1 MTTTFIFS
9 IIALVLAI
17 LAVTF
22 GAIALHK
29 SISNEKF
36 IDDIYEWAENLDK
49 LIDRIIET
57 IGMQTSHELKKEIE
71 TLARKIDF
79 DKEGNPIIPDELK
92 EKLKPEQLQDIE
104 KHLRIA
110 KKIGD
115 GIAEIF
121 CGASEAHKTNNEP
134 SNDRKPAKSQE
145 KRQNKVY
152 SQEFKDEVRKY
163 AAENPDKGVNAIAKH
178 FGISKNSVKRWIA
191 KS

>member
-1 MTTTFIFS
+1 MTTTFICS
-9 IIALVLAI
+9 IIALLLAI

-22 GAIALHK
+22 SAIALHK
-29 SISNEKF
+29 SINNEKY
-36 IDDIYEWAENLDK
+36 IDDIYEWAEDIDK

-57 IGMQTSHELKKEIE
+57 IGMHARDELKEIE
-71 TLARKIDF
+71 TLSRKIDF

-92 EKLKPEQLQDIE
+92 AKLKPEQLQEIE
-104 KHLRIA
+104 KHLRMA

-115 GIAEIF
+115 KVANFIRS
-121 CGASEAHKTNNEP
+121 ASEALQPNNEP
-134 SNDRKPAKSQE
+134 SDDRKPAKSKE
-145 KRQNKVY
+145 KRQNNAY

-163 AAENPDKGVNAIAKH
+163 AEENTDKGVNAIAKH

>member
-1 MTTTFIFS
+1 MTTTFICS

-29 SISNEKF
+29 SINNEKY
-36 IDDIYEWAENLDK
+36 IDDIYEWAEDIDK

-57 IGMQTSHELKKEIE
+57 IGMQTRDDMKEIE

-92 EKLKPEQLQDIE
+92 AKLKPEQLQDIE
-104 KHLRIA
+104 RHLRMA

-115 GIAEIF
+115 NVANFIRS
-121 CGASEAHKTNNEP
+121 ASEALHPNNEP
-134 SNDRKPAKSQE
+134 SDERKPAKSKE
-145 KRQNKVY
+145 KRQNKAY

-163 AAENPDKGVNAIAKH
+163 ASENPDKGVNAIAKH

>member
-1 MTTTFIFS
+1 MTTTFICS

-29 SISNEKF
+29 SINNEKY
-36 IDDIYEWAENLDK
+36 IDDIYEWAEQFDK

-57 IGMQTSHELKKEIE
+57 IGMQTRDDMKEIE
-71 TLARKIDF
+71 TLASKIDF
-79 DKEGNPIIPDELK
+79 DKEDNPIIPDELK
-92 EKLKPEQLQDIE
+92 AKLNPEQLQEIE
-104 KHLRIA
+104 KHLRMA

-115 GIAEIF
+115 HVQNLARRAFEML
-121 CGASEAHKTNNEP
+121 HPNNEP
-134 SNDRKPAKSQE
+134 SDERKPAKSKE
-145 KRQNKVY
+145 KRQNKAY
-152 SQEFKDEVRKY
+152 SQDFKDEVRKY
-163 AAENPDKGVNAIAKH
+163 AAENHDKCVNAIAKH

>member
-1 MTTTFIFS
+1 MATTLS
-9 IIALVLAI
+9 IIAVILAVLAI
-17 LAVTF
+17 TF
-22 GAIALHK
+22 SAIAFHK
-29 SISNEKF
+29 SISNEKY
-36 IDDIYEWAENLDK
+36 IDDIYEWEEQFDK

-57 IGMQTSHELKKEIE
+57 IGMKKRDELKEIE

-92 EKLKPEQLQDIE
+92 AKLKPEQLQDIE

-121 CGASEAHKTNNEP
+121 CGASEEHKTNNEP
-134 SNDRKPAKSQE
+134 SDERKPAKPQE

>member
-1 MTTTFIFS
+1 MTTTFICS

-22 GAIALHK
+22 SAIALHK
-29 SISNEKF
+29 SINNEKY
-36 IDDIYEWAENLDK
+36 IDDIYEWAEQFDK

-57 IGMQTSHELKKEIE
+57 IGMQTRDDMKEIE

-92 EKLKPEQLQDIE
+92 AKLKPEQLQEIE
-104 KHLRIA
+104 KHLRMA
-110 KKIGD
+110 KKIGEHVQNL
-115 GIAEIF
+115 ARRAFELL
-121 CGASEAHKTNNEP
+121 HPNNEP
-134 SNDRKPAKSQE
+134 SDDRKPAKSKE
-145 KRQNKVY
+145 KRQNKAY

-163 AAENPDKGVNAIAKH
+163 AAENTDKGVNAIAKH

>member
-1 MTTTFIFS
+1 MTTTFICS
-9 IIALVLAI
+9 IIALALAI

-29 SISNEKF
+29 SINNEKY
-36 IDDIYEWAENLDK
+36 IDDIYEWAEDIDK
-49 LIDRIIET
+49 LIDSIIET
-57 IGMQTSHELKKEIE
+57 IGMKTRDDMKEIE

-79 DKEGNPIIPDELK
+79 DKEDNPIIPDELK
-92 EKLKPEQLQDIE
+92 AKLKPEQLQELE
-104 KHLRIA
+104 KNLRIA

-115 GIAEIF
+115 HVQNLVRRV
-121 CGASEAHKTNNEP
+121 SELIKPYNEP
-134 SNDRKPAKSQE
+134 SDERKPAKSKE
-145 KRQNKVY
+145 KRQNKAY

-163 AAENPDKGVNAIAKH
+163 AAENHDKGVNAIAKH

>member
-1 MTTTFIFS
+1 MTTTLICS

-29 SISNEKF
+29 SINNEKY
-36 IDDIYEWAENLDK
+36 IDDIYEWAEDIDK

-57 IGMQTSHELKKEIE
+57 IGMRTRDDMKEIE

-79 DKEGNPIIPDELK
+79 DKEDNPIIPDELK
-92 EKLKPEQLQDIE
+92 AKLKPEQLQDIE
-104 KHLRIA
+104 RHLRMA

-115 GIAEIF
+115 NVANFIRS
-121 CGASEAHKTNNEP
+121 ASEALHPNNEP
-134 SNDRKPAKSQE
+134 SDERKPAKSKE
-145 KRQNKVY
+145 KRQNKAY

-163 AAENPDKGVNAIAKH
+163 ASENPDKGVNAIAKH

>member
-1 MTTTFIFS
+1 MATTLS
-9 IIALVLAI
+9 IIAVILAVLAI
-17 LAVTF
+17 TF
-22 GAIALHK
+22 SAIALHK
-29 SISNEKF
+29 SISNEKY
-36 IDDIYEWAENLDK
+36 IDDIYEWAEQFDK

-57 IGMQTSHELKKEIE
+57 IGMKKRDELKEIE

-92 EKLKPEQLQDIE
+92 AKLKPEQLQEIE
-104 KHLRIA
+104 KHLRMA

-115 GIAEIF
+115 KVANFIRS
-121 CGASEAHKTNNEP
+121 ASEALQQNNEP
-134 SNDRKPAKSQE
+134 SDDRKPAKSKE
-145 KRQNKVY
+145 KRQNKAY

-163 AAENPDKGVNAIAKH
+163 AAENHDKGVNAIAKH

>member
-1 MTTTFIFS
+1 MATTLS
-9 IIALVLAI
+9 IIAVILAVLAI
-17 LAVTF
+17 TF
-22 GAIALHK
+22 SAIALHK
-29 SISNEKF
+29 SISNEKY
-36 IDDIYEWAENLDK
+36 IDDFYEWAENLDK

-57 IGMQTSHELKKEIE
+57 IGMKKRDELKEIE

-92 EKLKPEQLQDIE
+92 AKLKPEQLQDIE

>member
-1 MTTTFIFS
+1 MTTTFICS
-9 IIALVLAI
+9 IIALLLAI

-22 GAIALHK
+22 SAIALHK
-29 SISNEKF
+29 SINNEKY
-36 IDDIYEWAENLDK
+36 IDDIYEWAEDIDK

-57 IGMQTSHELKKEIE
+57 IGMKTRDELKEIE

-79 DKEGNPIIPDELK
+79 DKEGNPIIPDELNA
-92 EKLKPEQLQDIE
+92 KLKPEQLQDIE
-104 KHLRIA
+104 KHLRMA

-115 GIAEIF
+115 NVANFIRS
-121 CGASEAHKTNNEP
+121 ASEALQPNNEP
-134 SNDRKPAKSQE
+134 SDERKPAKSKE
-145 KRQNKVY
+145 KRQNKAY

-163 AAENPDKGVNAIAKH
+163 AAENHDKGVNAIAKH

>member
-1 MTTTFIFS
+1 MATTFICS
-9 IIALVLAI
+9 IIALLLAI

-22 GAIALHK
+22 SAIALHK
-29 SISNEKF
+29 SINNEKY
-36 IDDIYEWAENLDK
+36 IDDIYELAEHIDK

-57 IGMQTSHELKKEIE
+57 IGMQTRDELKEIE
-71 TLARKIDF
+71 TLACKIDF

-92 EKLKPEQLQDIE
+92 AKLKPEQLQDIE
-104 KHLRIA
+104 KHLRMA

-115 GIAEIF
+115 KVANFIRSE
-121 CGASEAHKTNNEP
+121 SEALKPNNEP
-134 SNDRKPAKSQE
+134 SDDRKPAKSKE
-145 KRQNKVY
+145 KRQNKSY

-163 AAENPDKGVNAIAKH
+163 AAENTDKGVNAIAKH

>member
-1 MTTTFIFS
+1 MATTLS
-9 IIALVLAI
+9 IIAVILAVLAI
-17 LAVTF
+17 TF
-22 GAIALHK
+22 SVIALCK
-29 SISNEKF
+29 SVSNEKY
-36 IDDIYEWAENLDK
+36 IDDIYEWAEQFDK
-49 LIDRIIET
+49 LIDRIIDT
-57 IGMQTSHELKKEIE
+57 IGMKKREDMKEIE
-71 TLARKIDF
+71 MLARKIDF

-92 EKLKPEQLQDIE
+92 EKLKPEQLKDIE

-121 CGASEAHKTNNEP
+121 CGASEVHKTNNEP

>member
-1 MTTTFIFS
+1 MATTLS
-9 IIALVLAI
+9 IIAVILAVLAI
-17 LAVTF
+17 TF
-22 GAIALHK
+22 SAIALHK
-29 SISNEKF
+29 SISNEKY
-36 IDDIYEWAENLDK
+36 IDDIYEWAEQFDK

-57 IGMQTSHELKKEIE
+57 IGMKKRDELKEIE

-92 EKLKPEQLQDIE
+92 AKLKPEQLQDIE

-121 CGASEAHKTNNEP
+121 CGASEAHKPNNEP
-134 SNDRKPAKSQE
+134 SDERKPAKPQE

-152 SQEFKDEVRKY
+152 SPEFKDEVRKFV
-163 AAENPDKGVNAIAKH
+163 AENPEMGVNAVARH
-178 FGISKNSVKRWIA
+178 FGIGKNTVKRWIA